1 MKSRGNWLTVLRRGC
16 KLKSLTTSNV
26 GTTAPI
32 FYIEQGYMAVPN
44 LKR

>member
-32 FYIEQGYMAVPN
+32 FYIARVIRWHG
-44 LKR
+44 